1 MQSIQYPLGYLPDK
15 NQFFDDGECKGPE
28 YHWISVYLVSSLI
41 VGLGLS
47 LCLFVFVSTSSN
59 LLKDVITTR
68 IREKLDYSVDPCEDF
83 YKFVCNTFRGHNEFS
98 QAQDSVRLFT
108 LMRLIVPLIPESN
121 QNSWQKAAGM
131 YHACLNFVS
140 SYEPETQYL
149 ANWMR
154 SQNLDFLNQTKLAT
168 VNPVDMMVRGSIDL
182 GVKVLIS
189 IIFSKR
195 HFLNKKRVIQLD
207 FSKEQKK
214 WGDEEHSLQNYVK
227 LFMLFGASPPH
238 DQELAS
244 RMKEYEE
251 TLSAILK
258 NTLDFNK
265 TMDFIRINE
274 LGKQTAPYVTSGE
287 WGNIISKYTNSTYTA
302 SDYINYRPHATNIL
316 VKLFQNVL
324 VGEKGLRYLVAWN
337 IYRQLVKFTEPYMF
351 LQGRSASDACYEHVK
366 KVMNLAV
373 LSPYLQSE
381 VQVHM
386 IEKAKRMVSEIRSTF
401 LKTLQYSSWL
411 SINFRVAAIR
421 KLGSMKSYVG
431 SPGRR
436 LDPEFVEAIYKPYP
450 DAPLDLLFPT
460 WIKALALST
469 HYIWTDQTTPL
480 YDEARYSPYYTHYF
494 NDFTVATA
502 NMLRSFMY
510 PDGPIALNYGGLGT
524 MIGHEIMHAF
534 GVKGIQELEGYEPQN
549 NDYVIKEYTKRA
561 LCLRKSHK
569 SVLSLTAE
577 QEVLNTTLDDENLSD
592 LVGSKVAYEAFN
604 SLIPE
609 HRDEVLV
616 GLDFTAEQLFFF
628 NNCAKLC
635 AQNAIPGKRYA
646 PYRSRCIVPLMNMP
660 EFSHAFRCAVGT
672 PMNPQDKCTF
682 W

>member
-182 GVKVLIS
+182 GVK
-189 IIFSKR
+189 
-195 HFLNKKRVIQLD
+195 LD

-274 LGKQTAPYVTSGE
+274 LGKQTAPYVTSGVNDGE
-287 WGNIISKYTNSTYTA
+287 TSELG
-302 SDYINYRPHATNIL
+302 PHAAAVPLQPPAGIMSALPRSFTARFCL
-316 VKLFQNVL
+316 VRSHIHGRWMKKRTGTACRGEQLSMGERESA
-324 VGEKGLRYLVAWN
+324 VG
-337 IYRQLVKFTEPYMF
+337 
-351 LQGRSASDACYEHVK
+351 S
-366 KVMNLAV
+366 
-373 LSPYLQSE
+373 
-381 VQVHM
+381 
-386 IEKAKRMVSEIRSTF
+386 
-401 LKTLQYSSWL
+401 
-411 SINFRVAAIR
+411 VAAAAAQR
-421 KLGSMKSYVG
+421 
-431 SPGRR
+431 
-436 LDPEFVEAIYKPYP
+436 
-450 DAPLDLLFPT
+450 
-460 WIKALALST
+460 
-469 HYIWTDQTTPL
+469 
-480 YDEARYSPYYTHYF
+480 
-494 NDFTVATA
+494 
-502 NMLRSFMY
+502 
-510 PDGPIALNYGGLGT
+510 GG
-524 MIGHEIMHAF
+524 
-534 GVKGIQELEGYEPQN
+534 
-549 NDYVIKEYTKRA
+549 DR
-561 LCLRKSHK
+561 
-569 SVLSLTAE
+569 
-577 QEVLNTTLDDENLSD
+577 
-592 LVGSKVAYEAFN
+592 
-604 SLIPE
+604 
-609 HRDEVLV
+609 
-616 GLDFTAEQLFFF
+616 
-628 NNCAKLC
+628 
-635 AQNAIPGKRYA
+635 
-646 PYRSRCIVPLMNMP
+646 
-660 EFSHAFRCAVGT
+660 
-672 PMNPQDKCTF
+672 
-682 W
+682 